1 MDQSVVEQAWPV
13 ALKAMA
19 EGRFEAFGLAKR
31 EQIIGSPMS
40 VGNTLVKA
48 TKSILR
54 YRHVLA
60 NDLAT
65 LDDPGVFDLLAIGL
79 TNLERPSLPLEQFAT
94 LAEFE
99 KFPNLSELYVCL
111 DEPFR
116 RIAKFRNSTRAKNFR
131 DSCTAKIPGE
141 EPYYQYPIRSTHS
154 SG

>member
-1 MDQSVVEQAWPV
+1 MSLLIRWAQRARCQAETPLIGLCRFPQP
-13 ALKAMA
+13 ALT
-19 EGRFEAFGLAKR
+19 E
-31 EQIIGSPMS
+31 
-40 VGNTLVKA
+40 
-48 TKSILR
+48 SILR

-131 DSCTAKIPGE
+131 DSCIAKIPGE